1 MLKLHEIQH
10 PINDR
15 TYPGCVAQTGSKV
28 NAGGKEVVSNG
39 RMSEMSM
46 KDYAAHEQ
54 VKEIITKDDSKHK
67 HKVCHTYQRCIH
79 I

>member
-28 NAGGKEVVSNG
+28 NVGGKEVVSNG
-39 RMSEMSM
+39 RMSKMSM
-46 KDYAAHEQ
+46 KDYAAHEGM
-54 VKEIITKDDSKHK
+54 KEIITTQDTKHK
-67 HKVCHTYQRCIH
+67 HKECQTYQRCIH